1 MLIPGYFCRPWLSLL
16 LTTVRPS
23 RRRRTRRRRTTI
35 RESRRLRETLR
46 FNHLPQQQQLPRRQF
61 MPPFLCCCRCFHLH
75 IWFRCCT
82 SRCRLPAASIP
93 VRFGA
98 GTSGKNG
105 DGATTAAA
113 AAAAVQ
119 LVDENKS
126 FCVCFLNC
134 FFFLDYLPFLCRR
147 TKQKRTKVCTFILVG
162 FLTSIIESVSFSLFI
177 SLFFVFSFS
186 SFVDLRF
193 GLELLPSSS
202 SSLSLSLSRF
212 NR

>member
-1 MLIPGYFCRPWLSLL
+1 
-16 LTTVRPS
+16 
-23 RRRRTRRRRTTI
+23 
-35 RESRRLRETLR
+35 
-46 FNHLPQQQQLPRRQF
+46 
-61 MPPFLCCCRCFHLH
+61 
-75 IWFRCCT
+75 
-82 SRCRLPAASIP
+82 

-105 DGATTAAA
+105 DGATTVAAAAA

-177 SLFFVFSFS
+177 FFVFRFFFLVFCRFEIWLGAS
-186 SFVDLRF
+186 SFFFFFFSL
-193 GLELLPSSS
+193 
-202 SSLSLSLSRF
+202 SLSLSLSRF